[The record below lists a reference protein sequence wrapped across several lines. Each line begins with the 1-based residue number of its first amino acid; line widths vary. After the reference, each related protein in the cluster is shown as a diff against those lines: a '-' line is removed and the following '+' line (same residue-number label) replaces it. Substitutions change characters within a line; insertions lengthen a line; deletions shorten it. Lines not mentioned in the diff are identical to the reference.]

1 MPSRPR
7 KSKPSDI
14 VGRFAVRLREL
25 RLAQGMTQ
33 FDLSNRAGVSLAFV
47 GRLEAGAASCTV
59 EVLDK
64 IAKALAVNIADLL
77 PTSSPPD
84 TTVQLRERVRSLAD
98 RLVQK
103 ADQQTLSLAAQLLAR
118 LNDR

>member
-1 MPSRPR
+1 
-7 KSKPSDI
+7 
-14 VGRFAVRLREL
+14 
-25 RLAQGMTQ
+25 MTQ
-33 FDLSNRAGVSLAFV
+33 LDLATAACISVAFI

-64 IAKALAVNIADLL
+64 IARALAVNIADLL
-77 PTSSPPD
+77 PSTSPPD
-84 TTVQLRERVRSLAD
+84 TTAQLQERVRSLAD

-118 LNDR
+118 LNDQ